1 MKHLTKAQLIERL
14 NNVSDDLRRSKR
26 AINQL
31 RIDLEPRDFI
41 IKDFDHVAT
50 FNDKVD
56 EVLKRSENEFNL
68 NVTEPGGGGDSSRIN
83 TYIKSVEGIGWD
95 WEKDYTKNGQFAWC
109 GAFAAFCYNSVRFNI
124 RYKIFPSCYRM
135 YNAWGNTTRK
145 VKDIYTGDI
154 VVIYTSDE
162 QSPAYGN
169 HITIA
174 LGPPDSEG
182 FFETIE
188 GNAKGYGPDGQYR
201 EGVSKR
207 TRNIKDVAHIYRLA
221 SEDYDE

>member
-1 MKHLTKAQLIERL
+1 MKHLTKAQIIERL

-56 EVLKRSENEFNL
+56 DVLKRSENEFNL

-95 WEKDYTKNGQFAWC
+95 WEKDYTRNGQFAWC
-109 GAFAAFCYNSVRFNI
+109 GAFAAFCYNSARFNI
-124 RYKIFPSCYRM
+124 RHKIFPSCYRM

-154 VVIYTSDE
+154 VVVYTSSE

-207 TRNIKDVAHIYRLA
+207 TRNVKDVAHIYRLA